1 MLARLL
7 LTSILLL
14 TATGVSAADDWLLAS
29 GTGTCSAS
37 DVDFS
42 DPRHGFA
49 AGSFN
54 CGLTS
59 DDGGLNWSAIEVI
72 PEQGQS
78 LLWARAGSTSE
89 LWAARRGLYRS
100 TDRGATW
107 VELGGLSEG
116 SGNIQSVAFIDADQL
131 LMDKGDQ
138 IQRSGDGGISWNV
151 VYPGEFGVAFNQLHV
166 PTAQIAYATGGRGAA
181 NTGSVLRS
189 DDGGLSWTVLDF
201 PHGNI
206 TAAVFLDAE
215 RAIAATQNLEIYTTS
230 DGAQSWQLTGSLPGE
245 LLTDLG
251 LRDERHLY
259 GASIDGCLYE
269 SFDAGHSWPAAAWC
283 DPAARSLN
291 SVSTRGG
298 AVVAAGNEGL
308 VIWEN
313 RIFVDGVDGS

>member
-1 MLARLL
+1 MLTRLL
-7 LTSILLL
+7 LGSLLL
-14 TATGVSAADDWLLAS
+14 PAATGVIAADDWLVAGGS
-29 GTGTCSAS
+29 GNCAVS

-54 CGLTS
+54 CGLVS

-78 LLWARAGSTSE
+78 LLWAHAASASE
-89 LWAARRGLYRS
+89 LWAARRGLFHS

-107 VELGGLSEG
+107 VELGGLSG
-116 SGNIQSVAFIDADQL
+116 GGGNIQSVAFIDRDRL
-131 LMDKGDQ
+131 LLDKGDQ
-138 IQRSGDGGISWNV
+138 IQRSDDGGVSWSI

-166 PTAQIAYATGGRGAA
+166 PTAQVAYATGGRGAA

-206 TAAVFLDAE
+206 TAAVFLDAGH
-215 RAIAATQNLEIYTTS
+215 AIAATQNLEIYSTS
-230 DGAQSWQLTGSLPGE
+230 DGAQTWQFTGKLPGG
-245 LLTDLG
+245 LLGDLG
-251 LRDERHLY
+251 LRGAHHLY

-269 SFDAGHSWPAAAWC
+269 SFDAGHSWPGASWC
-283 DPAARSLN
+283 DPAQRSLN

-298 AVVAAGNEGL
+298 AVVAAGNDGL
-308 VIWEN
+308 VIREN
-313 RIFVDGVDGS
+313 RILVDGFDDS

>member
-1 MLARLL
+1 MLVRLL
-7 LTSILLL
+7 LSSILLP
-14 TATGVSAADDWLLAS
+14 AAADISAADDWLVAG
-29 GTGTCSAS
+29 GTGTCAVS

-42 DPRHGFA
+42 DPQHGFA

-54 CGLTS
+54 CGLIS
-59 DDGGLNWSAIEVI
+59 DDGGLNWNAIEVI

-78 LLWARAGSTSE
+78 LLWAGAGSTTE
-89 LWAARRGLYRS
+89 LWAARRGLFHS
-100 TDRGATW
+100 ADRGATW
-107 VELGGLSEG
+107 AELGGLSEG
-116 SGNIQSVAFIDADQL
+116 VGNIESVAFIDADQL

-138 IQRSGDGGISWNV
+138 IQRSDDDGVSWNI
-151 VYPGEFGVAFNQLHV
+151 VYPGEFGVAFNELHV

-206 TAAVFLDAE
+206 TAAVFIDAD

-230 DGAQSWQLTGSLPGE
+230 DGAQTWQLTGNLPGE
-245 LLTDLG
+245 LLNDLG
-251 LRDERHLY
+251 LRGERHLY
-259 GASIDGCLYE
+259 GAAIDGCLYE
-269 SFDAGHSWPAAAWC
+269 SFDAGRSWPAATWC
-283 DPAARSLN
+283 DPVERSLN

-313 RIFVDGVDGS
+313 RIFVDGLDGG